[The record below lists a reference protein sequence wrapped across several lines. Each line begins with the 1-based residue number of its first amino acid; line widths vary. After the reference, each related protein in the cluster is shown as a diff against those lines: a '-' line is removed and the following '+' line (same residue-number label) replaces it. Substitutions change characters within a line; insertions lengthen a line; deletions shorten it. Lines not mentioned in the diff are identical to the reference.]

1 MSGIK
6 NTLQNNSTAQ
16 ANTAF
21 LQELKSK
28 LPHYFT
34 AEKIETIELDSGQ
47 TETKVLQAAEFQID
61 KFLADLAQNNIS
73 EARDGYRL
81 SFVGKDYARLQTGMA
96 SETVIVPDTEHNQ
109 KAENLNSQ
117 NVFMTGDNLEA
128 LRHLQ
133 NAYAGAVKMIYIDP
147 PYNTGKEFV
156 YNDKFDFSDEK
167 LKSQLGYSDEEI
179 ARLKSIQG
187 KSSHSAWLTFM
198 YPRLKIAQ
206 KLLSDDGV
214 IFVSIDDNEQANL
227 KLLMDDVFGE
237 GNFVASFTI
246 ASNSAKNNSK
256 KVSISHEYLLCY
268 VKSLNKS
275 QNEEWL
281 VSRNNSD
288 EFVKRTKKLLSNG
301 LSDEEIHKELLEL
314 VKYPRFYEFDHYTY
328 VDEKGPFRASD
339 LTAPESKV
347 FYEIFH
353 PISKKPCKTGTR
365 GWGFS
370 EKSMKELIDNNRIL
384 WGKDESIIPQLK
396 NYLFENIKTLPKS
409 ILFFD
414 SQSST
419 KWMKSNNFGFDFAKS
434 VDYLKYIISIIDDK
448 NAIILDFFAGSS
460 TTADAVMQMNAN
472 DGGSRKYIMVQ
483 WDEPTNP
490 DSPARPEY
498 QTIDQISRERIK
510 RAAAKIR
517 AEKPDLAEQ
526 IDLGFKHYRLATPK
540 VQTLEQI
547 ETFDPSQQDLFAHDM
562 LQPFSATALNVDGA
576 ASGVD
581 TLLQTWLMND
591 GHPFNTAIEVI
602 QLADY
607 QAHYLKHAQTLYL
620 LAPDFN
626 AQSLKALLNQIGTHQ
641 LLVSSIIL
649 YPYSFSFTELQQLKT
664 NIKTN
669 LDHAPQIIE
678 RF

>member
-6 NTLQNNSTAQ
+6 NILQHNATAQ
-16 ANTAF
+16 ANSAF
-21 LQELKSK
+21 LQELKNK
-28 LPHYFT
+28 LPQYFT
-34 AEKIETIELDSGQ
+34 AEKTETVELDNGQ
-47 TETKVLQAAEFQID
+47 TETKVLQAAEFQIE

-109 KAENLNSQ
+109 KSENKNSQ

-179 ARLKSIQG
+179 NRLKSIQG

-206 KLLSDDGV
+206 KLLRDDGV

-237 GNFVASFTI
+237 GNYLSNISRLTGTPTGNGNATFVNELDYILVYSK
-246 ASNSAKNNSK
+246 SAVHFK
-256 KVSISHEYLLCY
+256 
-268 VKSLNKS
+268 
-275 QNEEWL
+275 
-281 VSRNNSD
+281 
-288 EFVKRTKKLLSNG
+288 SNG
-301 LSDEEIHKELLEL
+301 LPLTKEQIQIYNQEDNKGKYLIRSLRRTGGEDRREDRPSMYYGIKAPDGNLVFPIGPTGYESRWVVGQDTYQKMLISDLIEWRLVSGQWQVYQKFYLENRVQQPSNL
-314 VKYPRFYEFDHYTY
+314 WKDSVGNKRATRETRKLFNNEKIFDFPKP
-328 VDEKGPFRASD
+328 VDLIKQVLMTASD
-339 LTAPESKV
+339 
-347 FYEIFH
+347 
-353 PISKKPCKTGTR
+353 
-365 GWGFS
+365 
-370 EKSMKELIDNNRIL
+370 
-384 WGKDESIIPQLK
+384 K
-396 NYLFENIKTLPKS
+396 NSL
-409 ILFFD
+409 
-414 SQSST
+414 
-419 KWMKSNNFGFDFAKS
+419 
-434 VDYLKYIISIIDDK
+434 
-448 NAIILDFFAGSS
+448 ILDFFAGSA
-460 TTADAVMQMNAN
+460 TTADAVMQLNAE
-472 DGGSRKYIMVQ
+472 DGGNRKYIMVQ
-483 WDEPTNP
+483 WNEATNS
-490 DSPARPEY
+490 DSAARQAGY

-517 AEKPDLAEQ
+517 TEQ
-526 IDLGFKHYRLATPK
+526 PNLPENIDLGFKHYRLATPK

-562 LQPFSATALNVDGA
+562 LQPFSATALNIDST
-576 ASGVD
+576 ASGID
-581 TLLQTWLMND
+581 TLLQTWLIND

-607 QAHYLKHAQTLYL
+607 QAYYLKDAQTLYL
-620 LAPDFN
+620 LTPNFSAP
-626 AQSLKALLNQIGTHQ
+626 SLKVLLNQIGTHQ